1 MTLLSVKNIDV
12 HYGAIQALR
21 GVSFDLKEGEI
32 VTLIGANG
40 AGKSTSLNTISGL
53 LHPSSG
59 SITYLGEDISKTQ
72 PPEIVKRGLVQV
84 PEGRKIFATLT
95 VWENLEMGAF
105 LSSNTQEKDQL
116 MEQVFQRFPRLKE
129 RRNQKGGTLSGG
141 EQQMLAI
148 GRGLMAKP
156 KVLLLDE
163 PSMGLS
169 PIMVE
174 QIFDTIR
181 EINQGG
187 TSILLVE
194 QNALM
199 ALSIADR
206 GYVLD
211 TGRVALEGKAG
222 DLLHNPV
229 VINAYL
235 GGDTGD

>member
-1 MTLLSVKNIDV
+1 MILSVDNINV
-12 HYGAIQALR
+12 LYGAIQALR
-21 GVSFDLKEGEI
+21 GVSFHLNEGEI

-53 LHPSSG
+53 LRPTTG
-59 SITYLGEDISKTQ
+59 MITYMGEEITSMAPPKIVSK
-72 PPEIVKRGLVQV
+72 GLIQV
-84 PEGRKIFATLT
+84 PEGRKIFSSLT
-95 VWENLEMGAF
+95 VWENLDMGAY
-105 LSSNTQEKDQL
+105 LNSNQKEKDSL
-116 MEQVFQRFPRLKE
+116 LEMVYARFPRLKE
-129 RRNQKGGTLSGG
+129 RKNQKGGTLSGG

-181 EINQGG
+181 EINQSG

-211 TGRVALEGKAG
+211 TGHIVLEGPAN

-229 VINAYL
+229 VIDAYL
-235 GGDTGD
+235 GVDTSD